1 MRTLFL
7 CAVLILCIIIYAN
20 GNNVDLS
27 DECEDKLSNCADIV
41 SSNSCSYNDLI
52 NCSLTCGLCVQSKIQ
67 RSSARQRRPAN
78 VASRSRP
85 NVSVS
90 RPKQTVRRPSRP
102 SNTKTRS
109 ITNLR
114 PKNTRPRPRI
124 RTPPRNVPKNRKPP
138 RNAPKGRRRPKK
150 RKPTRNNSPAPNLV
164 GPNKIKMPKDALPL
178 SKLDETVTIL
188 FVLFQR
194 VHSCAAGICADFLHV
209 LLPTNYVLN
218 QNVSIV
224 QMQARLTDTSTKE
237 WASKTK
243 QDYDY
248 SQQVLENFKSTKNK
262 TEHVLPRIQG
272 HMEDFK
278 DRLNLVNTLK
288 SFHVDIQTIVEDL
301 TRIDKRARPE
311 VEKLLEAKKAIS
323 ASKSDAE
330 LARIKKQYGDVGKIA
345 EVLKHDVLVVGN
357 RFANLAT
364 SFKSTANSVSKSSS
378 DLPKAREPEKPKE
391 PLSIDEPKK
400 EEPKKP
406 EDPPKKEEPTKP
418 EEPTDFKDIVLQCLS
433 NKYVTSNNAKNEG
446 MTCFKIETTDLEH
459 FQLGKFKGKVVLK
472 GKDNRFCSV
481 KEDSRVR
488 CESEKPENMELFER
502 VDNADG
508 TVSFKC
514 ANGKILSSQNG
525 EKPMDC
531 TGVQYEDWEKFKI
544 VNDPAKQPS

>member
-1 MRTLFL
+1 MNVKTSCQIALTLLLRTL
-7 CAVLILCIIIYAN
+7 AVTTTWRAVHTLVVYVSKARSKEVLLDN
-20 GNNVDLS
+20 GD
-27 DECEDKLSNCADIV
+27 
-41 SSNSCSYNDLI
+41 
-52 NCSLTCGLCVQSKIQ
+52 Q
-67 RSSARQRRPAN
+67 
-78 VASRSRP
+78 
-85 NVSVS
+85 
-90 RPKQTVRRPSRP
+90 PSRP

-109 ITNLR
+109 VTNLR
-114 PKNTRPRPRI
+114 PKNIRPRPRS
-124 RTPPRNVPKNRKPP
+124 RTPPRNVPKSRKPP

-150 RKPTRNNSPAPNLV
+150 RKPTRNNKYIFLLFPKQSLV

-178 SKLDETVTIL
+178 IRL
-188 FVLFQR
+188 
-194 VHSCAAGICADFLHV
+194 
-209 LLPTNYVLN
+209 LLPTNNGLN
-218 QNVSIV
+218 QKNRPQNHFEI
-224 QMQARLTDTSTKE
+224 QAKWTDTSTKN
-237 WASKTK
+237 WATKTK

-248 SQQVLENFKSTKNK
+248 SQQVLEHFKSTKNK

-272 HMEDFK
+272 HIEDFK

-311 VEKLLEAKKAIS
+311 VEKLLEAKRAID

-330 LARIKKQYGDVGKIA
+330 LAKIKNQYGDVGKIA
-345 EVLKHDVLVVGN
+345 EVLKHDVSVMEN
-357 RFANLAT
+357 RFTNLAT
-364 SFKSTANSVSKSSS
+364 SFKSTADSVSKSSS

-391 PLSIDEPKK
+391 PLSIDEPKKEEPKK

-531 TGVQYEDWEKFKI
+531 TGVQYADWEKFKI
-544 VNDPAKQPS
+544 VDDPEKHPIQN